1 MNDTLASRRRYKH
14 GNYYFL
20 EVHDLRKVYRTPAG
34 DFTALKGINLTIKRG
49 EFVAVIGKSGSGKST
64 LINMLT
70 GIDTP
75 TSGELLIGH
84 TALHLLS
91 ESGKA
96 QWRGRQL
103 GIVFQ
108 FFQLLPTLTLLENV
122 VLPMDLNN
130 TLKPRQRRERAM
142 ELLNLVDM
150 AHAARKL
157 PSEVSGGQQQR
168 VAIARALANDPPLI
182 VADEPTGNLDSKTA
196 ETIFQLFQK
205 LVQSGKTIIM
215 VTHDEDLAKRVDRT
229 VLIADGEVVNEYLV
243 RALSALTHD
252 QIVEVTRH
260 AETRVYQPGSVVVR
274 QGSVGDEF
282 FIITDGRAEVLLERP
297 GGAPLPIQQLAQ
309 GQYFGEMALLGEG
322 RRVATVRAALETPL
336 TVAVLSRE
344 MFDGL
349 LESSPVLKSQLENIM
364 LERQHELLEH
374 EP

>member
-1 MNDTLASRRRYKH
+1 MNDTLVSRRHYKH

-20 EVHDLRKVYRTPAG
+20 EVRDLVKVYHTPAG
-34 DFTALKGINLTIKRG
+34 DFTALKGINLTIKKG

-75 TSGELLIGH
+75 TTGELLIGH
-84 TALHLLS
+84 TALHLLG
-91 ESGKA
+91 EGGKA
-96 QWRGRQL
+96 RWRGRQL

-108 FFQLLPTLTLLENV
+108 FFQLLPTLTLVENV

-130 TLKPRQRRERAM
+130 TLKSRERRTRAM
-142 ELLNLVDM
+142 ELLDQVGM
-150 AHAARKL
+150 ADAARKL

-168 VAIARALANDPPLI
+168 VAIARALANNPPLI

-196 ETIFQLFQK
+196 ETIFQLFQH

-229 VLIADGEVVNEYLV
+229 VLIADGEVVNEFLV
-243 RALSALTHD
+243 R
-252 QIVEVTRH
+252 V
-260 AETRVYQPGSVVVR
+260 
-274 QGSVGDEF
+274 
-282 FIITDGRAEVLLERP
+282 LERS
-297 GGAPLPIQQLAQ
+297 GSDPLPIQQLGQ

-322 RRVATVRAALETPL
+322 RRMATVRAALDSPL
-336 TVAVLSRE
+336 SVATVNRATFNNLIE
-344 MFDGL
+344 N
-349 LESSPVLKSQLENIM
+349 SPALKAQLEEIM
-364 LERQHELLEH
+364 LERQHDLLEY